1 MISNNIFIM
10 FLFHVKNIYL
20 SLKNL
25 ITKQYYVD
33 FPNVENQIL
42 TNLNY
47 QLIYL
52 TEFVNF
58 LHKKEIALLTF
69 FR

>member
-1 MISNNIFIM
+1 M